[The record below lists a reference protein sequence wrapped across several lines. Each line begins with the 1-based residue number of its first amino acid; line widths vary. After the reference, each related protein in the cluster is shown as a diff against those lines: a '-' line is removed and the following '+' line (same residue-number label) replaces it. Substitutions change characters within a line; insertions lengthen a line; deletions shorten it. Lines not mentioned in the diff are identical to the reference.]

1 MNIEEYYEYCISLN
15 GVTEGFPFD
24 DRVLV
29 FKVMGKMFALTDVE
43 TFEFINLKCDPDRSV
58 KLRAEYDEITPGW
71 HMNKKHWNS
80 VKPDG
85 NLDDEL
91 IYDLI
96 NHSYDLISA
105 SLPKNKQEELGNK
118 N

>member
-1 MNIEEYYEYCISLN
+1 MNIEEYYEYCTSLD

-29 FKVMGKMFALTDVE
+29 FKVMDKIFALTDVE
-43 TFEFINLKCDPDRSV
+43 SFEFINLKCDPERSIE
-58 KLRAEYDEITPGW
+58 LRAEHDEITAGW

-80 VKPDG
+80 VKPGGGLEDS
-85 NLDDEL
+85 L

-96 NHSYDLISA
+96 KHSYDLIAA
-105 SLPKNKQEELGNK
+105 SLPKSKREQLGI
-118 N
+118 